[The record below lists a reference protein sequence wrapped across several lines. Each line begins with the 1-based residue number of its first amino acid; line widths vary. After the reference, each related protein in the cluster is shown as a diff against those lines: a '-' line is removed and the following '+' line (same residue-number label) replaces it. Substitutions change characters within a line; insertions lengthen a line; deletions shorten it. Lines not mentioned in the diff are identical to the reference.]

1 MDIFSFRTL
10 LIILTFNPILAN
22 AEIYKNGEDITSI
35 LNNQI
40 QENKTINIPAGDFK
54 IDAETSIILKDNV
67 TVTMSPQ
74 TILNVIPNKS
84 SSYQVFRIH
93 NVKNVTITGGVIV
106 GDKYTHKGVSGDWG
120 MGVEIKDSQNIHISN
135 MSIKKMWGDAIY
147 IGSKGLYNNDNI
159 YLENLKL
166 DDNRRQGI
174 SIISAQ
180 NLYANKISISNTSG
194 AAPGSGIDIEPN
206 DNKAFLKNLNFKN
219 IITKNNRGMGI
230 QTTLKF
236 YKESLNPISINI
248 YNHKDFGSN
257 FGFLVNGVD
266 SKINGKITVLNTD
279 YKKNKYSN
287 LCFSKWEN
295 SKFTVNLEKMN
306 NDKQL
311 YIGQWCED
319 FRINKQIKF
328 K

>member
-1 MDIFSFRTL
+1 MDIFSFRNL

-40 QENKTINIPAGDFK
+40 QENKTINIPAGNFK

-93 NVKNVTITGGVIV
+93 NVKNVTIRGGVIV
-106 GDKYTHKGVSGDWG
+106 GDKYTHEGASGEWG

-135 MSIKKMWGDAIY
+135 ISINKMWGDAIY
-147 IGSKGLYNNDNI
+147 IGSKGLYNNNNI

-180 NLYANKISISNTSG
+180 NLYVNKISISNTKG

-206 DNKAFLKNLNFKN
+206 NNKAFLKNLNFKN
-219 IITKNNRGMGI
+219 IITKNNRGIGI
-230 QTTLKF
+230 QTTLKL

-279 YKKNKYSN
+279 YKKNNYSN